1 MFKIYTYFQSK
12 AKMWIDRIDDFHAN
26 NNTTI
31 DTNRE
36 LHLSI
41 YVKEILKQK
50 IVFSLSDGKLNIK
63 DTEENKS
70 MGFDEFYYWWN
81 IDRFDEVLSEE
92 EVLFNDFNKLKS
104 KVLQAIENIK
114 QPEIKESDSQE
125 EKKKK
130 ELKIKSNNEKVLKLQ
145 EHVKSEAD
153 KSNSQIN
160 ILRQFRGLYPSK
172 DSLKVFTEN
181 VSVLIK
187 H

>member
-1 MFKIYTYFQSK
+1 
-12 AKMWIDRIDDFHAN
+12 MWIDRIDDFHAN
-26 NNTTI
+26 NKSTL
-31 DTNRE
+31 DMNRE
-36 LHLSI
+36 LHLAI

-50 IVFSLSDGKLNIK
+50 IEFSLSDGNLNIKLNIK
-63 DTEENKS
+63 DIEENKS

-92 EVLFNDFNKLKS
+92 EVIFNNFNELKS
-104 KVLQAIENIK
+104 KVLPAIENIK

-125 EKKKK
+125 ERNKK
-130 ELKIKSNNEKVLKLQ
+130 ELKIKSNNEKALKLQ

-160 ILRQFRGLYPSK
+160 ILRQFRGLYPTK

-181 VSVLIK
+181 VIILLK
-187 H
+187 HTE